1 MIWSLL
7 VVESVWL
14 GYEILN
20 RFAPAGFELLCVLA
34 AAVPFG
40 FTLVSWVFLGVRFLT
55 PLNWRIGL
63 VVGLLIFG
71 LCAALNSVVPGK
83 RAARKLPRM
92 DIAFVVLMT
101 YCSLLFFLIVDC
113 SILKNGIG
121 SSGTVFSD
129 LPFHLG
135 LITSFA
141 YGGNS
146 DKRDMITPFYA
157 GESLS
162 YPIIPDFFSSVLVG
176 CGLASLRIS
185 IAVPTFMILMGLV
198 VLLHRLASS
207 FTGLK
212 YAPEFAVFCFLY
224 AGGVG
229 WKWLFLK
236 ECRDDVNTNLAHCFC
251 HDRFTFWIHPLVHF
265 LLPQRSALFS
275 MPIVVFITIV
285 LIYEIRTK
293 LSDKKALAMAGML
306 MGLLPMISAHSFI
319 GIGEYALFICAVN
332 FPWGQPRKWPK
343 VIQFW
348 AVFGCVAIV
357 IALPQVLWL
366 LRVPRHGFGKIS
378 PIWLETFPNSLKFG
392 QLWWESLGP
401 FVVIAIFTCWPL
413 LNRFQVMCYL
423 PSIGVFLI
431 SNFVRYQPGAMD
443 NNKVFFAGWYCVACC
458 AVAHFIIGLW
468 VNSPSK
474 VLVRILLVCTV
485 MGFSMSSVVA
495 ISKALIYSFPMFSHD
510 EKALGQWVMENTQ
523 KDSIFV
529 TSEWH
534 ANTVMSIG
542 GRIIALGYGGWV
554 WTHGLDYGSR
564 QSFISSLI
572 RDKELPEK
580 FDRWNIRYIVSKAD
594 ENGLTFDD
602 PGPNSHW
609 IPVCEISNMK
619 IYRMLH
625 KV

>member
-293 LSDKKALAMAGML
+293 LSDKGKTLLWRFRLQELLVLEDALNESREVRLGAWNITFL
-306 MGLLPMISAHSFI
+306 
-319 GIGEYALFICAVN
+319 GELGNDFGCFVPVFGFFALFELRDEHWCRN
-332 FPWGQPRKWPK
+332 FPDLDRIGDAR
-343 VIQFW
+343 
-348 AVFGCVAIV
+348 A
-357 IALPQVLWL
+357 
-366 LRVPRHGFGKIS
+366 RRRHFSERRPAKERAPPAFHRNKKTS
-378 PIWLETFPNSLKFG
+378 NS
-392 QLWWESLGP
+392 
-401 FVVIAIFTCWPL
+401 
-413 LNRFQVMCYL
+413 
-423 PSIGVFLI
+423 
-431 SNFVRYQPGAMD
+431 
-443 NNKVFFAGWYCVACC
+443 
-458 AVAHFIIGLW
+458 
-468 VNSPSK
+468 
-474 VLVRILLVCTV
+474 
-485 MGFSMSSVVA
+485 
-495 ISKALIYSFPMFSHD
+495 
-510 EKALGQWVMENTQ
+510 
-523 KDSIFV
+523 
-529 TSEWH
+529 
-534 ANTVMSIG
+534 
-542 GRIIALGYGGWV
+542 
-554 WTHGLDYGSR
+554 
-564 QSFISSLI
+564 
-572 RDKELPEK
+572 
-580 FDRWNIRYIVSKAD
+580 
-594 ENGLTFDD
+594 
-602 PGPNSHW
+602 
-609 IPVCEISNMK
+609 
-619 IYRMLH
+619 
-625 KV
+625 